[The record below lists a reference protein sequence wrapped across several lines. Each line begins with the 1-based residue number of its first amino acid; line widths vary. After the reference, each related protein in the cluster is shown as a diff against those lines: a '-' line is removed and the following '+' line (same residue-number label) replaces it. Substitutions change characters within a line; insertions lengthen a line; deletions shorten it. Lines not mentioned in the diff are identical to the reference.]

1 MVNVMSDHEISTYPC
16 INVNK
21 QHISSQFDNLCTYY
35 LSFQSLKISTSE
47 QKYILDIQK
56 ISQTDIPNSVL
67 GQWTQEQEIK
77 KNRVPKSMSEF
88 TLFPNLIFTIDYYL
102 VIGIQLYM

>member
-1 MVNVMSDHEISTYPC
+1 MVNVMSDHEVSTYPC

-21 QHISSQFDNLCTYY
+21 QHISNQCTYY
-35 LSFQSLKISTSE
+35 LSFQSLKIFTSE

-77 KNRVPKSMSEF
+77 KTECQN
-88 TLFPNLIFTIDYYL
+88 
-102 VIGIQLYM
+102 